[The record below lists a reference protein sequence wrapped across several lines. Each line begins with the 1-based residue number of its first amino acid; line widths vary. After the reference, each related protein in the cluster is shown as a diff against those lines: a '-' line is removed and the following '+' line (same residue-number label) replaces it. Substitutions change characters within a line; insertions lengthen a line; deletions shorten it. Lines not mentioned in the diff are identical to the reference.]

1 MTQNITKIEIL
12 GKEYT
17 VNCPPEQRQHLRQV
31 VEELETRIQNTQKK
45 TMLQSNENIL
55 AMTALNMATDLL
67 EQKAQLDL
75 IHTDKKR
82 KTS

>member
-1 MTQNITKIEIL
+1 MTQKMTKIQIL

-17 VNCPPEQRQHLRQV
+17 VNCPPGQGEHLRQV
-31 VEELETRIQNTQKK
+31 AAELASRLADTQKK
-45 TMLQSNENIL
+45 SMLQSNENIL
-55 AMTALNMATDLL
+55 VMTALNMANDLL
-67 EQKAQLDL
+67 EQKNQLDL